1 MKNFK
6 KFLTYLI
13 ISITCCLS
21 VGLFVFTGIVN
32 KIYAESTADMG
43 GFAVIS
49 AKSTVNIKTGT
60 KISGFRANNGGAF
73 YVSGGLNIY
82 GGTITG
88 NTAVQN
94 GGAAYVASG
103 GVLEIYGGSI
113 TGNTA
118 AKGSAVYINGGSMKI
133 GGGTVEGDIYLG
145 NYSNLSLQLGTLK
158 GKVVDDSTTGCVID
172 VLQDMNLKNASFVLG
187 DKSRIDVGNDDN
199 GYTGSSPRFNI
210 KVSSTRSA
218 GEIVRFYGKGYKPNY
233 YTISGYDTENYYPT
247 VVETTEGWSIYLAQ
261 NRATTLLS
269 TWKEKVVEDGNVSLS
284 SIEKIVFTTEISS
297 EYYMLYKKCTI
308 GSIDVCFNAGVLYFA
323 YDGKIMAPQDSSNLF
338 NGLESLKEIEFGNF
352 YAENLIN
359 ASFMFANCT
368 SLKELYI
375 YDNFDFSAVT
385 LFTGMFQNCE
395 ALSYLECGFITSNA
409 TDMSFMYSG
418 CKSLQDI
425 MEHHYFGEAEN
436 AKLKSIRGMFSG
448 CKKIEYCN
456 LNELLTV
463 NVTDMSYVFDGC
475 SSLTTVEI
483 GDSNYFSNVTT
494 MKAMFRGCASLSSVK
509 TSAMD
514 TSKVTDFSSMFEGCG
529 ITDFDGLDGTSATDM
544 SYMFYDAPNLV
555 EFYYTK
561 MITNKVTDMSY
572 MFGSNIASVTK
583 LSYVDLGD
591 ADTSKVTSMAG
602 LFQNRNNLDTIKG
615 FQKIDT
621 SSLTHASNMFFNLRK
636 LATLDISAFSARSLV
651 SYSGMLD
658 FSCEEVYGKGH
669 GLKTVIT
676 EITCPENLPF
686 EIPFAATGK
695 FYREDTNQVVSAVP
709 ANLTR
714 IINLKILGNVQLTDD
729 WSSYFSSSDVK
740 NLIFDTTIS
749 ESEYS
754 KIGET
759 QSGISIYQSKTN
771 SGDYAVIYL
780 GEIYAPQDCS
790 NLFRS
795 YSNLESVVFR
805 NLNTSNVTNMYA
817 MFDGCVKL
825 KTLDLSSFD
834 TSKVQNMITMFSNCN
849 ALESVNV
856 SSFTTLNVKE
866 FQDMFAGCYSLKVL
880 DLGSFYI
887 AEDAAVSGMLD
898 LLDNSQLEKFVA
910 PYFCAAELKM
920 STGNT
925 LFYRTLYSSDGES
938 VYETLGL
945 KNIEAGRTYIAGIM
959 ITTDIVQKYN
969 FATKVVF
976 SNTLPSSDYVLDN
989 QYSITDSKTQLSVYV
1004 LNKEVWFYFPR
1015 IIFSPTNSSNLF
1027 NDFSD
1032 CREYVFDNFNT
1043 QYVTDMSLMFAAN
1056 YCLQNLDISMFNT
1069 LQLLNMGGMFKA
1081 CEKLEKIKLFSRTS
1095 RVEDMN
1101 CLFSGC
1107 GRLEGID
1114 LGMLD
1119 TSSVTIMNSMFS
1131 YCEGLK
1137 RLDLSNF
1144 DTSNVKD
1151 LAYMF
1156 SNCMLLEKI
1165 DVSSFIFDNVTDV
1178 TSMFDSCKNLKTII
1192 FSDKLNTEKI
1202 TNMMAMFQ
1210 YCTSLEDLDLSMFS
1224 TVNVTD
1230 VQNMFYH
1237 CESLRTLDLSSFE
1250 LPNMTNCG
1258 GMLDFYSNLDWI
1270 KTPFNVTQ
1278 RIPFTANCDLY
1289 DIDTLEKVTAVPAGD
1304 STSHTYAQSL
1314 ILPTTWKTEVNALLP
1329 SGKTVFNNLSRIYFF
1344 DDITQIEG
1352 VSVTY
1357 TNLGKLSTNI
1367 DVYYYEEEGFLAF
1380 YAPMKIKLPANSS
1393 NLFSNLSIKTI
1404 NIKNTSTSGVTNMS
1418 WMFANCS
1425 RLTGVNFG
1433 DLDTSSVTNMSYM
1446 FYNCSSMIGV
1456 YMVNQ
1461 NTSNVTNM
1469 AAMFSGCSSL
1479 TLVNALTESDIANTY
1494 SIEFNTKNVI
1504 NMSSMFEN
1512 CSSLTGGGDKCLN
1525 FNFSTEKV
1533 KDFSRM
1539 FAGCSKIENFA
1550 FNYITFASAVNLNAM
1565 FKNCKSAVQICFYF
1579 ENETTGEN
1587 ITNMSSMFAG
1597 CILLET
1603 IKNLDLLKTSSLQE
1617 MNYMFLDCQYLAE
1630 IDMTN
1635 FDLSNVTETSCV
1647 FEGTNISLIN
1657 APKYIPTSVNIDLYT
1672 TLYNKPSRVGY
1683 TTLCNENAGNIL
1695 IKRFTITVN
1704 ANNGTL
1710 SYTTGWTISSPN
1722 AQKFVY
1728 YGDSIGTFVTVVRT
1742 GYTLNGFYT
1751 DITTG
1756 IEILASYKITHDYT
1770 LYARWTK
1777 TAYTLTFN
1785 PNTGSTSTSSK
1796 TIYYQQSI
1804 GTVPI
1809 PTKTGY
1815 EFLGWSRNY
1824 FEYSKIINRF
1834 GACTPSGTG
1843 EFTLKPTSSVQTTY
1857 ALAISTYNGTS
1868 FVSTILSRNETGRYG
1883 VSFTKSSSF
1892 NRLQFK
1898 YKGDQ
1903 EEAGFYY
1910 DLSGL
1915 VNGQV
1920 YTVSVNVTT
1929 MALNNIVLNNIM
1941 IERNTSN
1948 TISTYTNDY
1957 VTASTYNTLAYGYTV
1972 FARWKVKTVTVD
1984 IANLSGDGYE
1994 GSVMG
1999 NVNGRYSISVKYGDT
2014 LTISYSPNGLYA
2026 FSKIVKGT
2034 TWGSPTISG
2043 TTYTITAADADVGKI
2058 SIRICYM
2065 VAGYLHSVSDG
2076 DVDDATGGTVKL
2088 YANQTP
2094 GASVSND
2101 WAYGG
2106 PNIERTIYATPKES
2120 WTFDG
2125 WFKTA
2130 DCSGTAVSTDAEYTF
2145 KTGSNGNFTYYAKFV
2160 PTQKVLPTSWKT
2172 EVASTTYMTTTVTP
2186 ANLTKIS
2193 FETVA
2198 PTGYSQIGRLSTK
2211 LQVYAN
2217 DTDANEIA
2225 FVFNKIVAP
2234 ANCEK
2239 LFYGLTNVK
2248 TILFNTFDTSKATTF
2263 ASMFQNCLALLSI
2276 DLSSFKTPLITSM
2289 ASMFNGCEKLTS
2301 ANLSGISTSNVTNM
2315 ESLFSGC
2322 VKLGSI
2328 SFSFDTANVTKMN
2341 SMFADCA
2348 TLTIL
2353 NLNEDIFNTSN
2364 VETMASMF
2372 SGCSKLQTITWGT
2385 NFSTSKVT
2393 DISYMYYQC
2402 TSLTELDLSKFDFS
2416 KVTSFD
2422 NAFNLGDNKAI
2433 ESINGQIKAN
2443 PTQKIPIT
2451 CDMTVGY
2458 WSYSDGGIVD
2468 SMYVHTSGKYSYIR
2482 RHETTFLSSWKN
2494 YYSGYAN
2501 IKSITFSSTVPGSS
2515 YTLNS
2520 INVGT
2525 GIKTYVNSAT
2535 KEVIFSFIGT
2545 IYAPT
2550 DCSNLFYNCSGME
2563 EIVFNNFNTSKT
2575 TNMKQM
2581 FSVCTSLTSI
2591 WCPFFNTSNV
2601 TTMSQMFQ
2609 RCESLTSLD
2618 LSSFKTSSVK
2628 SFSWMFHGCSALKTL
2643 NLSSLFTSEK
2653 ATDVSWMFNGCSA
2666 LKKLDL
2672 SSMDLSALSTTSSD
2686 TYNGM
2691 LNFTTSSNLYYFKT
2705 PKNSPVV
2712 ITPTYNK
2719 TTTTDVK
2726 WYKLSTYSYST
2737 TSTINVPANSASVEY
2752 RKGFILTAKATEGTI
2767 SQTIGWMG
2775 FGESATKI
2783 VSDGDVFGRLPTIT
2797 KDEYRL
2803 KYWHINGGSSID
2815 ETSVV
2820 SLSSMTKREICPEF
2834 RVNTALF
2841 PSDWQNQIAT
2851 SDRMNIKIQPHT
2863 ISSIMFLKMPQF
2875 SSHGVSDHTFYGFI
2889 ENVSVYAKETDGKYS
2904 VVFTYG
2910 NYGEIWAPENCARM
2924 FAMLNVKTYVFSNFV
2939 GTMIRYADYMFNHN
2953 DVLETID
2960 MSRVDISNVQS
2971 AYELFDF
2978 GSAPISLFKTPLKT
2992 PAFTISITSKY
3003 DLYAAKTDGTPA
3015 TAAVKTL
3022 SASMKQSIT
3031 LKRVFTLVFH
3041 AAPYNSLGISSQTGT
3056 FSTTTGYTISGST
3069 AYMRVF
3075 AGSIVSTAPKFT
3087 PPIGY
3092 SGYTWKTSSGGS
3104 FSTITIISENL
3115 EFYPVYT

>member
-1 MKNFK
+1 MKSFK

-13 ISITCCLS
+13 ISLTCCLS

-32 KIYAESTADMG
+32 KIYAESTANMG

-49 AKSTVNIKTGT
+49 AKSTVDVRTGT

-82 GGTITG
+82 GGTISG

-103 GVLEIYGGSI
+103 GVLGIYGGSI

-269 TWKEKVVEDGNVSLS
+269 TWKEKVVEDGDVSLS

-308 GSIDVCFNAGVLYFA
+308 GSIDVCFNAGVLYFI

-338 NGLESLKEIEFGNF
+338 NGLESLKEIAFGNF
-352 YAENLIN
+352 YAENLTN

-602 LFQNRNNLDTIKG
+602 LFQNRNNLETIKG

-658 FSCEEVYGKGH
+658 FSCEGVYGKGQ
-669 GLKTVIT
+669 GMKTVIT

-686 EIPFAATGK
+686 EIPFTAAGK
-695 FYREDTNQVVSAVP
+695 FYREDTNQVVSAIP
-709 ANLTR
+709 ANLTK
-714 IINLKILGNVQLTDD
+714 IINLRILGNVQLTDD

-759 QSGISIYQSKTN
+759 QSGISIYQSRTN

-856 SSFTTLNVKE
+856 SSFATLNVKE

-887 AEDAAVSGMLD
+887 AEDAAVGGMLD
-898 LLDNSQLEKFVA
+898 LLENSQLEKFVA

-938 VYETLGL
+938 VYETLGS

-1004 LNKEVWFYFPR
+1004 LNKEVWFYFPQ

-1027 NDFSD
+1027 NDFGD

-1107 GRLEGID
+1107 GKLEGID

-1178 TSMFDSCKNLKTII
+1178 TGMFDSCRNLKNII
-1192 FSDKLNTEKI
+1192 FPDKINTENV
-1202 TNMMAMFQ
+1202 TNMMSMFQ

-1352 VSVTY
+1352 ASVTY

-1367 DVYYYEEEGFLAF
+1367 DVYYFEQEGFLAF

-1404 NIKNTSTSGVTNMS
+1404 DIKNTSTSGVTNMS
-1418 WMFANCS
+1418 WMFAKCS

-1657 APKYIPTSVNIDLYT
+1657 APKYIPTSVNINLYT
-1672 TLYNKPSRVGY
+1672 TLYNKPSKVGY
-1683 TTLCNENAGNIL
+1683 TTLCNENAGNML
-1695 IKRFTITVN
+1695 LKRFTITVN

-1868 FVSTILSRNETGRYG
+1868 FVSTILSKNETGRYG

-1920 YTVSVNVTT
+1920 YNVSVNVTT

-1941 IERNTSN
+1941 IERNTTN

-2034 TWGSPTISG
+2034 TWESPTING

-2172 EVASTTYMTTTVTP
+2172 EVASSSYMTTTVTP

-2217 DTDANEIA
+2217 DTNANEIA

-2263 ASMFQNCLALLSI
+2263 ASMFQNCLALISI
-2276 DLSSFKTPLITSM
+2276 DLSSFETPLITSM

-2353 NLNEDIFNTSN
+2353 NLNEDIFDTSN

-2468 SMYVHTSGKYSYIR
+2468 SMYVYTSGKYSYIR

-2775 FGESATKI
+2775 SGESATKI

-2875 SSHGVSDHTFYGFI
+2875 SSYGVSDHTFYGFI

-3056 FSTTTGYTISGST
+3056 FSTTTGYTISDST

-3075 AGSIVSTAPKFT
+3075 IGSIVSTTPKFT
-3087 PPIGY
+3087 PPSGY

-3104 FSTITIISENL
+3104 FSTITIVSEDL